1 MVAKLEK
8 SVRKTSRLGHEVVWI
23 NGWVKEPTHGSPSW
37 DASEGERKLLSSLI
51 LDNVMGI
58 EAS

>member
-8 SVRKTSRLGHEVVWI
+8 SVRKTSRLGQEVVWI
-23 NGWVKEPTHGSPSW
+23 NEWVKEPTHGSPSW
-37 DASEGERKLLSSLI
+37 DAAEGERKLLSSLI